1 MLLRYCRTMT
11 MYDATISLPA
21 SFLVAGPRGSGKSYW
36 VKDLLLSEFLSPS
49 PQRILYVCDSK
60 QDDIFNPLKERYGDK
75 IFFLDDA
82 PTFAEMENSLVV
94 LDDQISEVSIARKY

>member
-36 VKDLLLSEFLSPS
+36 VKDLLLSEILSPS
-49 PQRILYVCDSK
+49 PPKNTICLRLETRRH
-60 QDDIFNPLKERYGDK
+60 F
-75 IFFLDDA
+75 
-82 PTFAEMENSLVV
+82 
-94 LDDQISEVSIARKY
+94 